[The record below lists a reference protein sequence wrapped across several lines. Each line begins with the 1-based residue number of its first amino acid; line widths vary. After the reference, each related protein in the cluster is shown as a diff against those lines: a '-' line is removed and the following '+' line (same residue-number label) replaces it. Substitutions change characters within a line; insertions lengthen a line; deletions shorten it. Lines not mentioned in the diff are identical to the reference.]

1 MDSDFGLEL
10 CSFALVVVGRRG
22 EFGVV
27 RAVDGVVAWSTKGWK
42 MDAFHLPKDPHLRS
56 SSR

>member
-1 MDSDFGLEL
+1 VDSDFGLEL

-42 MDAFHLPKDPHLRS
+42 VDAFHLPKRS
-56 SSR
+56 SFEERQ